1 VATVDA
7 GGAVTAVSPGA
18 AVITVTT
25 TDGGFTATCEVTVT
39 SQYSDWDV
47 NNDGQV
53 NVLDL
58 ILIGQHLNESG
69 APGWLK
75 QDINKDGRI
84 NVLDLILAAQRMS

>member
-1 VATVDA
+1 
-7 GGAVTAVSPGA
+7 
-18 AVITVTT
+18 
-25 TDGGFTATCEVTVT
+25 
-39 SQYSDWDV
+39 V